1 MRRILYLVL
10 FILILF
16 PHGKLASS
24 YQFGSELKYG
34 DYIEYKGQAIIDM
47 KYNVTMRLTFLVK
60 SINDTFIQ
68 FETRINMDG
77 KVIKTGQDYDNSFTK
92 QILYE
97 RDTQIF
103 YYNDTVLGMFSLFRN
118 TSWTGE
124 NFLMGWTN
132 STKVYGRIR
141 SQDNVLFGKFG
152 FQNSYSLSINLENS
166 EEVWWAYYDNDTGYL
181 LKIFGGIYDPIL
193 LNLIDAENLVGELEI
208 SDASISLG
216 PPYIPKTTIAPE
228 GFLLIGGVI
237 FGSSYILIKKSRA
250 GRKRTKPTKPK
261 RIKS

>member
-1 MRRILYLVL
+1 MRRILYLIL

-16 PHGKLASS
+16 PHGKMVSS

-34 DYIEYKGQAIIDM
+34 DYIEYEGHAVIDM

-68 FETRINMDG
+68 FETRINMNG
-77 KVIKTGQDYDNSFTK
+77 KVINTGQDYDNSFTK

-97 RDTQIF
+97 RDTQIL

-132 STKVYGRIR
+132 STRVYGRIR
-141 SQDNVLFGKFG
+141 SQDNALFGKFG
-152 FQNSYSLSINLENS
+152 FQNSYALSIYLNDYQL
-166 EEVWWAYYDNDTGYL
+166 WWAYYDNDTGYL
-181 LKIFGGIYDPIL
+181 LEIFGDIDDPIL
-193 LNLIDAENLVGELEI
+193 LNLIGVGDLLGDLQI